1 MGQSLDPMGEVGG
14 PVQCVQECGIT
25 QQETVLGIRYK
36 GLLVIQSS
44 EGTLHRQE
52 SGS

>member
-1 MGQSLDPMGEVGG
+1 MGEVGG
-14 PVQCVQECGIT
+14 PVQCVQECGIM
-25 QQETVLGIRYK
+25 QQEAVLGIRYNVCK

-44 EGTLHRQE
+44 ERTLHRQE